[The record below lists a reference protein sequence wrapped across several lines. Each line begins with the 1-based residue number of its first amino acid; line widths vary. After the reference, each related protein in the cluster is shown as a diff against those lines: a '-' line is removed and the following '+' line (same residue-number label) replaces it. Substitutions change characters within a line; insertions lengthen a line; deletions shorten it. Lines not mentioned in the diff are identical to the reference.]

1 MVKGWDWLYGRYQV
15 QIREIEYYKEVMQVK
30 KKKKSRRFSIRIFS
44 FFGQGILFD
53 PLRPNKMNVSFY
65 LCAKALH

>member
-15 QIREIEYYKEVMQVK
+15 QIREIEYYKEGTQVK
-30 KKKKSRRFSIRIFS
+30 KKKTRRFSIRIFS

-53 PLRPNKMNVSFY
+53 PLRLNKMNVSFY
-65 LCAKALH
+65 LCAKPLH